1 MNVMKKE
8 MQRARDIL
16 NSSPA
21 NPDLLK
27 EIKKKRFRLSDLTI
41 NNRNAVHWES
51 RGLFL
56 NKKQEG
62 TWQHLDTSEAT
73 WILIVQKLRDF
84 NFRLELINGLKNDFL
99 NQPISI
105 ANDKNREEI
114 KEAIRAMNN
123 QNVEH
128 IINSEAFDEF
138 INSMAMTILETILMD
153 IIYLRNNYRILFN
166 TDGGYVLVK
175 DDFLDHPLQKGIN
188 EYMSKSHFSLSV
200 NEIVAELLGKMDLNL
215 ATNSYKMIS
224 QEEMNVLSIL
234 RTENIESVEIRL
246 DSKSKNIEYINF
258 TETIRV
264 NAYQRIHDVMMRNQ
278 YQEIT
283 ITAQNGRV
291 ATCKRKIK
299 LKQIP

>member
-1 MNVMKKE
+1 MEKE
-8 MQRARDIL
+8 IQRARDIL
-16 NSSPA
+16 KSSPP
-21 NPDLLK
+21 NLDLLS

-99 NQPISI
+99 NQPISN
-105 ANDKNREEI
+105 ASDNNREEI
-114 KEAIRAMNN
+114 KEVIRAISN
-123 QNVEH
+123 QDVEH
-128 IINSEAFDEF
+128 IINSDAFDEF

>member
-1 MNVMKKE
+1 MEKE
-8 MQRARDIL
+8 IQRARDIL
-16 NSSPA
+16 KSSPP
-21 NPDLLK
+21 NLDLLS

-62 TWQHLDTSEAT
+62 TWQHLDISEAT

-99 NQPISI
+99 NQPISN
-105 ANDKNREEI
+105 ASDNNREEI
-114 KEAIRAMNN
+114 KEVIRAISN
-123 QNVEH
+123 QDVEH

>member
-1 MNVMKKE
+1 MEKE
-8 MQRARDIL
+8 IQRARDIL
-16 NSSPA
+16 KSSPP
-21 NPDLLK
+21 NLDLLS

-62 TWQHLDTSEAT
+62 TWQHLDISEAT

-99 NQPISI
+99 NQPISN
-105 ANDKNREEI
+105 ASDNNREEI
-114 KEAIRAMNN
+114 KEVIRAISN
-123 QNVEH
+123 QDVEH

-166 TDGGYVLVK
+166 TCGGYVLVK
-175 DDFLDHPLQKGIN
+175 DDILDHPMQEGIN
-188 EYMSKSHFSLSV
+188 EYMSKSHFSLSI

-224 QEEMNVLSIL
+224 HEEMKVLSIL

-246 DSKSKNIEYINF
+246 DSKSKNIEYISF
-258 TETIRV
+258 TETIQP
-264 NAYQRIHDVMMRNQ
+264 NAHQRLYELIMRNR

-283 ITAQNGRV
+283 ITTQNGRI
-291 ATCKRKIK
+291 AHCKRKIK

>member
-1 MNVMKKE
+1 
-8 MQRARDIL
+8 
-16 NSSPA
+16 
-21 NPDLLK
+21 
-27 EIKKKRFRLSDLTI
+27 
-41 NNRNAVHWES
+41 
-51 RGLFL
+51 
-56 NKKQEG
+56 
-62 TWQHLDTSEAT
+62 
-73 WILIVQKLRDF
+73 
-84 NFRLELINGLKNDFL
+84 LINGLKNDFL
-99 NQPISI
+99 NQPIRNASD
-105 ANDKNREEI
+105 NNREEI
-114 KEAIRAMNN
+114 KEVIRAISN
-123 QNVEH
+123 QDVEH
-128 IINSEAFDEF
+128 IINSDAFDEF

>member
-1 MNVMKKE
+1 MEKE
-8 MQRARDIL
+8 IQRARDIL
-16 NSSPA
+16 KSSPP
-21 NPDLLK
+21 NLDLLS

-99 NQPISI
+99 NQPISN
-105 ANDKNREEI
+105 ASDNNREEI
-114 KEAIRAMNN
+114 KEVIRAISN
-123 QNVEH
+123 QDVEH